1 MLAPPADPLD
11 SQAGGGN
18 HRPVPIYDYSCTAC
32 DERFD
37 ELVRSD
43 AAPPPCP
50 SCGDQKTER
59 LLSTFL
65 TPNMASGQRTWVRG
79 VGASMAQMGCCG
91 GGGCGTHAG

>member
-1 MLAPPADPLD
+1 M
-11 SQAGGGN
+11 
-18 HRPVPIYDYSCTAC
+18 PIYDYACTSC

-43 AAPPPCP
+43 APAPPCP
-50 SCGDQKTER
+50 TCGAEKTER

-65 TPNMASGQRTWVRG
+65 TPNLAGGQRSFQQDI
-79 VGASMAQMGCCG
+79 GAKMSSLGCCG